1 MNKEE
6 SQRQKHISQFL
17 EEKEHQ
23 VSPHTLSA
31 YKRDLKLYSHFL
43 QTHKDISLFHE
54 YLDKK
59 GLSSRSKARI
69 ISSVRSY
76 LFFREEQKD
85 KYQIE
90 AKHHRKKLK
99 SVPVKMSLPKFISP
113 TEFQVMLQSAKE
125 KEKHKTARNHITL
138 FLLFGLGCRIS
149 EIINLNLQDLSE
161 LDMSLRVT
169 GKRQKQ
175 RVLPLTEDLWAKL
188 NEYIKNHRPYL
199 IKTQGLKNTNNHAIL
214 INNRGK
220 RPSRI
225 DVYRWL
231 SFWSKKAGFL
241 EVKSP
246 HQFRHGFATSLLENG
261 ADLRSI
267 QLLLGHSSI
276 QTTEIYTSVQQAHL
290 KKTIK
295 EHHPLSTPYPPHL
308 KK

>member
-1 MNKEE
+1 MFNMNKAEH
-6 SQRQKHISQFL
+6 QQQKYVTQFL
-17 EEKEHQ
+17 EEKEYQ
-23 VSPHTLSA
+23 LSPHTLLA
-31 YKRDLKLYSHFL
+31 YKRDLKLYGDFL
-43 QTHKDISLFHE
+43 KKQEDISLFHE
-54 YLDKK
+54 YIDKK
-59 GLSSRSKARI
+59 GFSSRSKARI

-76 LFFREEQKD
+76 LFFREEKAPKNQTENKS
-85 KYQIE
+85 
-90 AKHHRKKLK
+90 HRQKLK
-99 SVPVKMSLPKFISP
+99 SVPIKMSLPKLVSP
-113 TEFQVMLQSAKE
+113 AEFQAILKSAEE
-125 KEKHKTARNHITL
+125 KESHKTARNHITL

-149 EIINLNLQDLSE
+149 EIVGLNLQDLSE

-175 RVLPLTEDLWAKL
+175 RILPLTQDLWAKL
-188 NEYIKNHRPYL
+188 NTYIKYHRSSL
-199 IKTQGLKNTNNHAIL
+199 LKGQKNHAIL
-214 INNRGK
+214 INNRGR
-220 RPSRI
+220 RPSRV

-231 SFWSKKAGFL
+231 AFWSKKAGFQ

-276 QTTEIYTSVQQAHL
+276 QTTEIYTSVQQEHL

-295 EHHPLSTPYPPHL
+295 EHHPLSAHPLHL